1 MKSKPFKM
9 KNPSLAKA
17 MKDGSPM
24 QANYGS
30 PAKIDLTKG
39 FKKMYDTGKELY
51 DKGKEVYDKLPK
63 GVKNTIKDVADPNPY
78 SKFYRMAREQ
88 SPTIRDLTDKPV
100 RTMIKGKNI
109 VKEKVKEMV
118 SSEDK
123 PKTFGK

>member
-9 KNPSLAKA
+9 KNASLAKA

-63 GVKNTIKDVADPNPY
+63 GVQKQLHPITGSVSIPGVTIPHIKTADALSDLAISGY
-78 SKFYRMAREQ
+78 KKYQKSK
-88 SPTIRDLTDKPV
+88 
-100 RTMIKGKNI
+100 
-109 VKEKVKEMV
+109 
-118 SSEDK
+118 K
-123 PKTFGK
+123 PKTSGK